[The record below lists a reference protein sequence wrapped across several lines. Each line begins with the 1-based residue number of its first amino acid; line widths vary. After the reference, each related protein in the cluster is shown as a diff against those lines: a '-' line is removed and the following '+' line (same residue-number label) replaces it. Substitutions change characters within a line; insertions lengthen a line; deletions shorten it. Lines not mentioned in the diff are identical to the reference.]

1 MRNFIHGMEAGIFS
15 ALVGAANATGSSQRQ
30 PERIRVIRQTS
41 RGSIDRLIAA
51 LRSETKRANDLADEN
66 EVLRR
71 RLAAAN
77 RAALTA
83 LQSSKR

>member
-1 MRNFIHGMEAGIFS
+1 MRSFVHGMEMGIFS
-15 ALVGAANATGSSQRQ
+15 ALVGAANATGRSQRQ

-66 EVLRR
+66 EILRR

-77 RAALTA
+77 RTALTA
-83 LQSSKR
+83 LQSSRR